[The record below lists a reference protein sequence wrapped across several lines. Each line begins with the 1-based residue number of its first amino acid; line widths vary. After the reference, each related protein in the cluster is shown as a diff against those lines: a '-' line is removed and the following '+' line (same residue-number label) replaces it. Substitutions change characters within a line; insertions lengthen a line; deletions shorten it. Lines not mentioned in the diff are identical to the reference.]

1 MRHILNVASTLA
13 QVAVGDLFVDRKKA
27 IGDGADCPLGI
38 GAIVEDK
45 LLDLAAESPLLK
57 HQDVSIEDVCVL
69 FPKGCV
75 EAFFGLLELAAGDVD
90 SISETRDLGSKIG
103 LWEDDAYNTAARI

>member
-1 MRHILNVASTLA
+1 MRHILNVASALA

-45 LLDLAAESPLLK
+45 LLDLTAESPILK
-57 HQDVSIEDVCVL
+57 HEDVSIEDVRVL
-69 FPKGCV
+69 FAKGCV
-75 EAFFGLLELAAGDVD
+75 EACFGLLELAAGDLD
-90 SISETRDLGSKIG
+90 SIPETRDLGLKVS
-103 LWEDDAYNTAARI
+103 